1 MHNESIHRLLLGY
14 YLATLLFVALDV
26 GLHINVRLAFL
37 DAAPGW
43 RTLYYLVCLACA
55 AAIQWR
61 PDLSALIGAVEGLV
75 TMVSLILSVAPRAM
89 MLGDN
94 LGRPLDLETMVNF
107 LISGFFAYISWW
119 RGMAEL
125 RRRLS

>member
-1 MHNESIHRLLLGY
+1 MHNESTYRLLLGY
-14 YLATLLFVALDV
+14 YLATFLFVALDV

-43 RTLYYLVCLACA
+43 RTAYYVICLVCA

-61 PDLSALIGAVEGLV
+61 PDLSMFIGAVEGLV
-75 TMVSLILSVAPRAM
+75 TIVSLILSVAPRAM

-94 LGRPLDLETMVNF
+94 LGRPIDVETMINF
-107 LISGFFAYISWW
+107 LISGFFAYVSWW
-119 RGMAEL
+119 RGMSAL
-125 RRRLS
+125 RHRLS

>member
-1 MHNESIHRLLLGY
+1 MHNESVRRLLLGY

-26 GLHINVRLAFL
+26 GLQINVRLAFL

-43 RTLYYLVCLACA
+43 RTAYYAVCLAFA

-61 PDLSALIGAVEGLV
+61 PDLSTFIGAVEGLV

-107 LISGFFAYISWW
+107 LISGFFAYVSWW
-119 RGMAEL
+119 RGMAAL
-125 RRRLS
+125 RRRFR